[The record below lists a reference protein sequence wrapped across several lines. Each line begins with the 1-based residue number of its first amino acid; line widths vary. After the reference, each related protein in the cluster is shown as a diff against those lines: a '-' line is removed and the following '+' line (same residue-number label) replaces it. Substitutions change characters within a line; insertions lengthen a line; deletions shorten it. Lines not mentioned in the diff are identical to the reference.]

1 MSIHRN
7 SYKLDIPMKITI
19 FLRIGI
25 DIPLKQIRGIAI
37 PRGIFY
43 VFQKK
48 KIITHIIFIFFQT
61 SKIKI
66 KITNSIRVQYFCF
79 LS

>member
-1 MSIHRN
+1 
-7 SYKLDIPMKITI
+7 MKITI

-43 VFQKK
+43 VFPKK
-48 KIITHIIFIFFQT
+48 NNNHPY
-61 SKIKI
+61 
-66 KITNSIRVQYFCF
+66 YFYF
-79 LS
+79 LSNLKNKNKNHQQYLCSVFLFFKLKRKRNNVCFYK